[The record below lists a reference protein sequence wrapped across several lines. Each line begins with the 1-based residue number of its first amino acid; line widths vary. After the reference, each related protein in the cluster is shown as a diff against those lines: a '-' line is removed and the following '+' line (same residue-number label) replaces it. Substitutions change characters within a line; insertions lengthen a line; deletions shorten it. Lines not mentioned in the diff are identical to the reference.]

1 MKRQEKDGNEMKAKN
16 KRKKETLGKEIER
29 GGAGMKEWGWRTKG
43 ERGKCIE

>member
-29 GGAGMKEWGWRTKG
+29 GGVQEWRSGGGGRKGKE
-43 ERGKCIE
+43 ENA